1 MSTGSDMSGHQ
12 KQVSRSG
19 RLLVWLF
26 LFGTALYFLA
36 PVYWLVVA
44 STKSPSA
51 LFSTPGFLFGE
62 INVGDNLASLS
73 SYQGGIFWRW
83 LLNSAIYSGLGAF
96 LMTALSL
103 VSGYALTVYRFKG
116 RAFILSMVAGSML
129 VPQTVL
135 AQPTY
140 SLVVLLGLNNTYWGV
155 LLPSLV
161 YPFGVLLGFVYAQAS
176 ITKEVVEAARLDG
189 ASEWRIFRSIA
200 LRLLVPGG
208 VTIALFA
215 FIGTWNNYMLPLLVL
230 NKSEL
235 LPVTVGLA
243 NWNAASTTVPI
254 LPSLIVVGSLVSV
267 VPIVLVFT
275 FLRRYW
281 KQGFDLSGTRF

>member
-1 MSTGSDMSGHQ
+1 M
-12 KQVSRSG
+12 RRLSG
-19 RLLVWLF
+19 RIVIWIILL
-26 LFGTALYFLA
+26 ASAAYFLV
-36 PVYWLVVA
+36 PVYWLIVA
-44 STKSPSA
+44 STKSSGD
-51 LFSTPGFLFGE
+51 LFSTPGFAFGDFAL
-62 INVGDNLASLS
+62 IDNLQRLS

-83 LLNSAIYSGLGAF
+83 LLNSAIYSGVGAL
-96 LMTALSL
+96 LMTLLSL
-103 VSGYALTVYRFKG
+103 ISGYTLTVYRFRG
-116 RAFILSMVAGSML
+116 RAVVLAVVTASML

-140 SLVVLLGLNNTYWGV
+140 SLVVTLGLNDTYWGV

-161 YPFGVLLGFVYAQAS
+161 YPFGVLLGFVYAQGS
-176 ITKEVVEAARLDG
+176 ISKEVVEAARLDG
-189 ASEWRIFRSIA
+189 ASEGRIFLSIA

-230 NKSEL
+230 SDSSL

-243 NWNAASTTVPI
+243 NWNAASTVVPG
-254 LPSLIVVGSLVSV
+254 LPSLIVVGSLISV
-267 VPIVLVFT
+267 VPIVAVFV

-281 KQGFDLSGTRF
+281 KKGFDLTGTQF